1 MVTYL
6 RKRQLSTISNND
18 FLCWIHFQ
26 FLLDETQKMLLVHTG
41 WSMHVSI
48 NLRERESE
56 DYIVETVAICN
67 LLHVLYFSDVV
78 EVSV

>member
-1 MVTYL
+1 
-6 RKRQLSTISNND
+6 
-18 FLCWIHFQ
+18 
-26 FLLDETQKMLLVHTG
+26 
-41 WSMHVSI
+41 MHVSI